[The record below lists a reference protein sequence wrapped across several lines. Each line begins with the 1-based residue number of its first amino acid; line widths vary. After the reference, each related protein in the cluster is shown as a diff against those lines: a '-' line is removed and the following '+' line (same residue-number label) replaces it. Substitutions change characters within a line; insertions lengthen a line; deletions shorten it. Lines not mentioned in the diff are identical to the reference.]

1 MNVRDAL
8 ASLVPNAEWSA
19 NDTEVIDWFSPE
31 IPQPTQA
38 ELDAEIARLQSE
50 YDAQAYARARAD
62 AYAPIGEQLD
72 MQYWASV
79 NDTTIWK
86 DHIASVKAQFSKV

>member
-38 ELDAEIARLQSE
+38 ELDAEIARLQAE
-50 YDAQAYARARAD
+50 YDTQEYARNRKD
-62 AYAPIGEQLD
+62 EYPPIGDQLD
-72 MQYWASV
+72 ALFHAGVFPSDMAAQLQAV
-79 NDTTIWK
+79 K
-86 DHIASVKAQFSKV
+86 DKYPK

>member
-38 ELDAEIARLQSE
+38 ELDAEIA
-50 YDAQAYARARAD
+50 
-62 AYAPIGEQLD
+62 G
-72 MQYWASV
+72 
-79 NDTTIWK
+79 
-86 DHIASVKAQFSKV
+86 